1 MKTSILTALVLL
13 PVLSAQAQTT
23 PLWRDINATERNAQ
37 TKRTELIMYPTR
49 EDALTKAFE
58 QSPFYRSLNGEW
70 DFYYTDDASTIPGD
84 FSGLQW
90 SSITVPGNW
99 EFQGFGVP
107 VYINIRYE
115 FAPDDPQPPV
125 IPEKVPAGVYRR
137 TFTVPAEWEGR
148 QLYLNLCGAKSGVY
162 VYLNGAEV
170 GYCEDSKDLA
180 RFDITS
186 FVRDGE
192 NELTVLMHRWSAG
205 SYLECQDFWRV
216 SGFERD
222 VYLSSEKSADYLDFK
237 VVSTL
242 AEDCTTGVF
251 SFEGVQGSSFRLL
264 DKDGSTVLEGGQRV
278 LKAQIPD
285 VRRWTAETPELYTLL
300 VSKDGEYTR
309 FDVGFRRIE
318 IKGNVFYVNGQPI
331 KFKGV
336 NFHEHSQF
344 TGHYL
349 TRAEILANLKVMRQL
364 NVNAI
369 RTCHYPQGRAF
380 YELCDSLGFYVYDE
394 VNIESHGMGYDE
406 RSLAKDP
413 AWLAKHLDRTV
424 NMYRR
429 TASYPCVTV
438 LSLGNEAGNGVN
450 FMATYKLLKGYEQGG
465 MNRPVVYE
473 RAVAEGNT
481 DFINPMYPDTR
492 WLHNRGEEGTD
503 KPVVLC
509 EYSHAMGNSNGSFD
523 WMWDEFY
530 AYDHLQGGFIW
541 DWIDQGVLEEDEEGR
556 RFWTYGGDYGAYP
569 MFETDWNF
577 NCNGVVGPDIVPHPA
592 GAEIKHVYQDVKVSS
607 DDPASGSFVLT
618 NRFYFKTLEGCVLNW
633 EVTSDGVVTARGSK
647 PLSLAAGQSEPL
659 SVEIPAAAAG
669 ESQYITFHVLTLK
682 ESELLPEGFEIASDQ
697 FLLHKAE
704 RNTGLG
710 KPLVFKDKGD
720 RLIARGGGVK
730 LVVSKE
736 TGFVRQ
742 FRVRFSNLIDKD
754 FGLRP
759 NLWRA
764 LTDNDWGNAYA
775 NRGGSA
781 FMPDSLVLKDVRI
794 EGNSAVAVYTL
805 SNGCE
810 YTLTY
815 TPDRSGKLLVD
826 LQFHGNPD
834 AYAVEVPR
842 IGVRTRIAKTAF
854 RYFGRGPQEN
864 YQDRNSGSFVG
875 LYESDPDKEFVPY
888 VRPQECGHHTGC
900 EWLESGRLRVE
911 GGSGDFEFNL
921 LSVTQENLD
930 SYGADKKE
938 VYKHLNDVQTV
949 PFAELCIDYTA
960 TGVAGYDSW
969 GSRPEPLRSLWAGED
984 YSYSFVLGRR

>member
-13 PVLSAQAQTT
+13 PAIAAQAQTT

-37 TKRTELIMYPTR
+37 TKRTELIMYPTS
-49 EDALTKAFE
+49 EEALTKPFE

-70 DFYYTDDASTIPGD
+70 DFFYTDDASTIPGD

-162 VYLNGAEV
+162 VYVNGAEV

-394 VNIESHGMGYDE
+394 VNIESHGMG
-406 RSLAKDP
+406 
-413 AWLAKHLDRTV
+413 
-424 NMYRR
+424 
-429 TASYPCVTV
+429 
-438 LSLGNEAGNGVN
+438 
-450 FMATYKLLKGYEQGG
+450 
-465 MNRPVVYE
+465 
-473 RAVAEGNT
+473 
-481 DFINPMYPDTR
+481 
-492 WLHNRGEEGTD
+492 
-503 KPVVLC
+503 
-509 EYSHAMGNSNGSFD
+509 
-523 WMWDEFY
+523 
-530 AYDHLQGGFIW
+530 
-541 DWIDQGVLEEDEEGR
+541 
-556 RFWTYGGDYGAYP
+556 
-569 MFETDWNF
+569 
-577 NCNGVVGPDIVPHPA
+577 
-592 GAEIKHVYQDVKVSS
+592 
-607 DDPASGSFVLT
+607 
-618 NRFYFKTLEGCVLNW
+618 
-633 EVTSDGVVTARGSK
+633 
-647 PLSLAAGQSEPL
+647 
-659 SVEIPAAAAG
+659 
-669 ESQYITFHVLTLK
+669 
-682 ESELLPEGFEIASDQ
+682 
-697 FLLHKAE
+697 
-704 RNTGLG
+704 
-710 KPLVFKDKGD
+710 
-720 RLIARGGGVK
+720 
-730 LVVSKE
+730 
-736 TGFVRQ
+736 
-742 FRVRFSNLIDKD
+742 
-754 FGLRP
+754 
-759 NLWRA
+759 
-764 LTDNDWGNAYA
+764 
-775 NRGGSA
+775 
-781 FMPDSLVLKDVRI
+781 
-794 EGNSAVAVYTL
+794 
-805 SNGCE
+805 
-810 YTLTY
+810 
-815 TPDRSGKLLVD
+815 
-826 LQFHGNPD
+826 
-834 AYAVEVPR
+834 
-842 IGVRTRIAKTAF
+842 
-854 RYFGRGPQEN
+854 
-864 YQDRNSGSFVG
+864 
-875 LYESDPDKEFVPY
+875 
-888 VRPQECGHHTGC
+888 
-900 EWLESGRLRVE
+900 
-911 GGSGDFEFNL
+911 
-921 LSVTQENLD
+921 
-930 SYGADKKE
+930 
-938 VYKHLNDVQTV
+938 
-949 PFAELCIDYTA
+949 
-960 TGVAGYDSW
+960 
-969 GSRPEPLRSLWAGED
+969 
-984 YSYSFVLGRR
+984 